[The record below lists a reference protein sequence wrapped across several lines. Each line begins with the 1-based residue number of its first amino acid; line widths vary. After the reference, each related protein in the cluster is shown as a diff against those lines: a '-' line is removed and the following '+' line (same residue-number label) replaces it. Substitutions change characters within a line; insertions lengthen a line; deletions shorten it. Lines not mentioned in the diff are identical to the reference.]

1 MHFRPSREAARVK
14 IVIFAHRKL
23 TKILFERDETSV
35 NLILAFL
42 VLYLTYLLTYVHISY
57 HYISVNFHC
66 SHLIFLLSNL
76 TNSLLTGKLR

>member
-42 VLYLTYLLTYVHISY
+42 RYLRTY
-57 HYISVNFHC
+57 
-66 SHLIFLLSNL
+66 FLPVVVCNVC
-76 TNSLLTGKLR
+76 NSIC